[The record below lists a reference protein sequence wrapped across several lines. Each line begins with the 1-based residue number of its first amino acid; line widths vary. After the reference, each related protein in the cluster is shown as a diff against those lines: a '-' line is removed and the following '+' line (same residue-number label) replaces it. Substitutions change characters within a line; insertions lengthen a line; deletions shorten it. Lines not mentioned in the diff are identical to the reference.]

1 MSNSSD
7 RSAASRKTLEWI
19 TAVGMLALGLLVIY
33 DSVRVGMRWVEDGPQ
48 AGYFPFYIGLLLCL
62 SSVWNFAKVMLLD
75 ENAAPRSFVSMTA
88 LKLILAMLMPTIVYV
103 VLIAWIGFYAA
114 SILYIGFFMI
124 WLGKYSWMRS
134 TAVAASVIVTI
145 FVLFE
150 IWFRVP
156 LPKGPIEALLGLN

>member
-1 MSNSSD
+1 MSNGTD
-7 RSAASRKTLEWI
+7 RSAASRKTLECI

-48 AGYFPFYIGLLLCL
+48 AGYFPFYVGLLLCL
-62 SSVWNFAKVMLLD
+62 TSVWNFAKVLLLD

-88 LKLILAMLMPTIVYV
+88 LKLILAMLVPTIVYV

-124 WLGKYSWMRS
+124 WLGKYSWLRS
-134 TAVAASVIVTI
+134 TAVAASVIIAI

-156 LPKGPIEALLGLN
+156 LPKGPIEAFLGLN